1 MSLSYV
7 YIYIYNTH
15 CFLHF
20 FHGFSHFFP
29 WFLGGFPQ
37 RHGTSQQ
44 LLRRRQHAALSE
56 QGRRST
62 EEALGG
68 EHLDD
73 RNGHQ
78 LVWNQWEISR
88 ILKWRYVSTIFLVIF
103 CGYIPLHSPEKQA
116 LYMVGTSNLG
126 SWNGH
131 WWNIVTGWWLT
142 NIAIENGPVEIVDF
156 PIFIAWWFSI
166 VV

>member
-1 MSLSYV
+1 MYM
-7 YIYIYNTH
+7 YIYNIHIAFST
-15 CFLHF
+15 FSMVF
-20 FHGFSHFFP
+20 PISFHGFLVVFHNATAPRSSFSGGASMRRWANKGAAAPRKP
-29 WFLGGFPQ
+29 W
-37 RHGTSQQ
+37 
-44 LLRRRQHAALSE
+44 AE
-56 QGRRST
+56 ST
-62 EEALGG
+62 WTIEMAIS
-68 EHLDD
+68 
-73 RNGHQ
+73 